1 METTDC
7 SSEFCSYKT
16 GVGNRLFDRRLQW
29 AVLSVLLL
37 LLCLPCL
44 AAGQEFAT
52 ADPRTVEAAFLRNF
66 TKYVTWPAH
75 AFTGDDS
82 PWHICVLGSDPFGR
96 KLEET
101 FEGRTVHD
109 RPVEISRAD
118 TLTELPQ
125 CQIVFVA
132 YKISANRRAALAE
145 LQSRP
150 VLTVGD
156 AAEFLQE
163 GGIIRFDV
171 SDHVE
176 ISVNLARA
184 RSVSLTIQT
193 KMLEISREVVT
204 NGVVRRRK

>member
-1 METTDC
+1 M
-7 SSEFCSYKT
+7 S
-16 GVGNRLFDRRLQW
+16 RLNPWKPLTEMRLRVRRLQW
-29 AVLSVLLL
+29 AGLLGLVLLF
-37 LLCLPCL
+37 CLPCP
-44 AAGQEFAT
+44 AAGQESAI
-52 ADPRTVEAAFLRNF
+52 ANPRKVEAAFLRNF

-75 AFTGDDS
+75 AFPDDRS

-96 KLEET
+96 NLEET
-101 FEGRTVHD
+101 FEGRIAQD
-109 RPVEISRAD
+109 RPVEIFRAD
-118 TLTELPQ
+118 TLAELPP

-176 ISVNLARA
+176 ISVNLDRA
-184 RSVSLTIQT
+184 RSVFLTIQT
-193 KMLEISREVVT
+193 KMLEVSREVVT
-204 NGVVRRRK
+204 NGVVRRRR